1 MALSFRFISPS
12 ASGRW
17 SLLLRTAVPR
27 SADADDLQLA
37 CDGQPCCS
45 CHLMHNCRS
54 SRYRSNNLHS
64 NVRIHNPNNHRMHCE
79 CAVAI
84 GIFEVGNLP
93 SQVYRSKLRWDIRRQ
108 AQDSNTKVL
117 DSSKMV
123 PGNNRKVLGSNRR
136 ARDNSKTP
144 LDNNTKARD
153 NNMKLPDSSKMVPG
167 NSRKPQFHNHSFSC
181 KLDSQNWSHKE
192 GPATLVRRDV

>member
-1 MALSFRFISPS
+1 
-12 ASGRW
+12 
-17 SLLLRTAVPR
+17 
-27 SADADDLQLA
+27 
-37 CDGQPCCS
+37 
-45 CHLMHNCRS
+45 MHNCRS

-64 NVRIHNPNNHRMHCE
+64 NVRIHNLNNHRMHCE
-79 CAVAI
+79 YAVAI

-93 SQVYRSKLRWDIRRQ
+93 SQVYHSKLRWDIRRQ
-108 AQDSNTKVL
+108 AQGSNTKVL

-123 PGNNRKVLGSNRR
+123 QDNNRR

-144 LDNNTKARD
+144 LDSNTKVLDNNTKVRD
-153 NNMKLPDSSKMVPG
+153 NNMKLLDSNKMVPG